1 MELVRDVL
9 GDFRSSMLSNTGGYR
24 DGHLSMSHLA
34 LTFSN
39 YVNGVSQRHG
49 EVSQQLYPTHPIDS
63 ITNGVH
69 AATWVSP
76 SFAQLYDKYTP
87 DWRRDNAV
95 LSQAASIPLSEI
107 QQAHREAKLQLLEEI
122 QRRTDVALDPN
133 AMTIGFARRA
143 AAYKRA
149 DLLFSDLER
158 VKSIARE
165 VGPFQVIYGGKAHAN
180 DGHSKDV
187 IRRVFQAANAVK
199 DTVRVIYLENYDMAL
214 AKLLCTGVDLWLNNP
229 QKPLEA
235 SGTSGMKA
243 ALNGIPSLSVLD
255 GWWVEGH
262 QEGVT
267 GWSIG
272 NSDTAL
278 QDPIVE
284 ARVLYSKLEQ
294 VVLPMFYQRPDE
306 YAEIMRSAIALNGS
320 HFNTHRMIREY
331 AQRAYR
337 LDTGKVAP
345 APAPAPVS

>member
-1 MELVRDVL
+1 
-9 GDFRSSMLSNTGGYR
+9 
-24 DGHLSMSHLA
+24 
-34 LTFSN
+34 
-39 YVNGVSQRHG
+39 
-49 EVSQQLYPTHPIDS
+49 
-63 ITNGVH
+63 
-69 AATWVSP
+69 
-76 SFAQLYDKYTP
+76 
-87 DWRRDNAV
+87 
-95 LSQAASIPLSEI
+95 
-107 QQAHREAKLQLLEEI
+107 
-122 QRRTDVALDPN
+122 
-133 AMTIGFARRA
+133 MTIGFARRA

-345 APAPAPVS
+345 VPAPAPAS

>member
-1 MELVRDVL
+1 
-9 GDFRSSMLSNTGGYR
+9 MLSNTGGFR

-34 LTFSN
+34 LTFSD

-49 EVSQQLYPTHPIDS
+49 EVSRKLYPEHPVDA

-69 AATWVSP
+69 AGTWVAP
-76 SFAQLYDKYTP
+76 SFAQLYDRHTP
-87 DWRRDNAV
+87 DWRHDNAV

-107 QQAHREAKLQLLEEI
+107 QQAHHEAKLQLLEEI
-122 QRRTDVALDPN
+122 QHRTYEVLDPS

-149 DLLFSDLER
+149 DLLFSDLDR

-165 VGPFQVIYGGKAHAN
+165 VGPFQVIYGGKAHPN
-180 DGHSKDV
+180 DGHSKEI
-187 IRRVFQAANAVK
+187 IRRVFEAAGAVK
-199 DTVRVIYLENYDMAL
+199 DMVRVIYLENYDMAL

-272 NSDTAL
+272 DSDTTL

-284 ARVLYSKLEQ
+284 ARILYSKLEH
-294 VVLPMFYQRPDE
+294 VVLPMFYQKPQE
-306 YAEIMRSAIALNGS
+306 YAEIMRAAIALNGS
-320 HFNTHRMIREY
+320 RFNTHRMIREY
-331 AQRAYR
+331 AQRAYH
-337 LDTGKVAP
+337 LDISKLSP
-345 APAPAPVS
+345 APAHA